1 VTAVRRS
8 PSRQKR
14 ETGQRRARSIHELL
28 PHRRRPPSLAVTWM
42 IVVLLKTCSQ
52 CLGQDPMNRIMR
64 KVLSILVYEEF
75 NARFAAGSYDQFIA
89 YDDRQTQL

>member
-1 VTAVRRS
+1 
-8 PSRQKR
+8 
-14 ETGQRRARSIHELL
+14 
-28 PHRRRPPSLAVTWM
+28 M
-42 IVVLLKTCSQ
+42 VLLKTCSQ